1 MQVGNLLTSNG
12 VLVTDDRTIVECY
25 NNFFASVFTK
35 DDLRPVAV
43 NNMMK
48 DKNVES
54 SVTKLELDVEKILKA
69 IAKLKPDKPKAQTNY
84 HQNF

>member
-1 MQVGNLLTSNG
+1 M
-12 VLVTDDRTIVECY
+12 
-25 NNFFASVFTK
+25 
-35 DDLRPVAV
+35 RPVAV
-43 NNMMK
+43 NNMLK

-69 IAKLKPDKPKAQTNY
+69 IAKLNLNQTNPKAQTNY

>member
-1 MQVGNLLTSNG
+1 MSQFV
-12 VLVTDDRTIVECY
+12 
-25 NNFFASVFTK
+25 
-35 DDLRPVAV
+35 DLRPVAV

-69 IAKLKPDKPKAQTNY
+69 IAKLKPDKSQIKAQTNY
-84 HQNF
+84 HQNV